1 MENDT
6 LGANFLLKVSLI
18 TSNFEST
25 NLLKSFPIFDLRRCS
40 EQKACG
46 RLHRHFV
53 LIIHHWTQ
61 LNKRIRTFLWSF
73 TQTFC
78 MDYSPLDSAKLC
90 CSS

>member
-46 RLHRHFV
+46 RLHHCV
-53 LIIHHWTQ
+53 
-61 LNKRIRTFLWSF
+61 
-73 TQTFC
+73 
-78 MDYSPLDSAKLC
+78 P
-90 CSS
+90 

>member
-6 LGANFLLKVSLI
+6 LGAIFLLKVSLI

-40 EQKACG
+40 EQ
-46 RLHRHFV
+46 
-53 LIIHHWTQ
+53 
-61 LNKRIRTFLWSF
+61 F

-78 MDYSPLDSAKLC
+78 LDYTPLDAAKQKA
-90 CSS
+90 